1 MTFLHLRNRMNR
13 ISATALIALFL
24 LPALAAAQVNTLRQD
39 VIIDAETTGYDG
51 KLSMLQFTGLRLT
64 QGGTSIAADI
74 AHASELDFDDSVW
87 RFSGN
92 VAFDTDLGSIRCDS
106 ADLTFSNFE
115 LQVATIEGS
124 PATVEFKRDDSDE
137 VSRASANKLH
147 YNVAKGIM
155 EFSGDAEFSEGGNRI
170 ASQTIVYNIH
180 EQRFYAASS
189 GSGDDRVKVTF
200 TPPDDGAGE
209 LKPPDDSAVPE
220 DGADVPDEQP

>member
-1 MTFLHLRNRMNR
+1 MTLLLTRIRMNGKT
-13 ISATALIALFL
+13 ATAVIALFL
-24 LPALAAAQVNTLRQD
+24 LPALAPAQINTLRQD

-170 ASQTIVYNIH
+170 ASQTIVYNIL

-189 GSGDDRVKVTF
+189 GNGDDRVKVTF
-200 TPPDDGAGE
+200 TPPDDSSSE
-209 LKPPDDSAVPE
+209 DTPPDASVTNGDE
-220 DGADVPDEQP
+220 GDLTDEQP